1 MNLGTCIWAQH
12 QLLLQRRG
20 RRMQH
25 NLEKSERLQICRDQQ
40 GRRSSSPSAAAPLSG
55 DGARRGFVGA
65 GAVPAPRGRAVC
77 RAPAPSCRYLRE
89 LGRCLGIPAGQKC
102 PFSAQRCR
110 ASAAGAGFGAS
121 PQPPNRSGAG
131 LAFLVALAILLS
143 VASTSSLYF
152 LTPTCLFT
160 SSSYL
165 SELKGLFHEKKK
177 KNPPR
182 QRGAFVVVWV
192 MPGRAQGVC
201 ASSQSAADPG
211 GHPLPAGSSCPSR
224 GVGVVHGLPGTAG
237 HASPKEKRMYS
248 PKKAAGHTSPPAS
261 IRGWHFRAVPWQQPR
276 GGTGA
281 HPVLKSHTMASI
293 KCLHPL
299 NPREMKPKKPSG

>member
-55 DGARRGFVGA
+55 DGGRRGFVGS

-102 PFSAQRCR
+102 PFGAQRCR

-177 KNPPR
+177 KKPSPAKRRFCCGLGDAGPGAGCLRFQPERGRSRRPPAPCWLLVPEPR
-182 QRGAFVVVWV
+182 CRCGA
-192 MPGRAQGVC
+192 R
-201 ASSQSAADPG
+201 
-211 GHPLPAGSSCPSR
+211 PSR
-224 GVGVVHGLPGTAG
+224 DSGTCVPKRKEDVFPQKGRGTHVPPSLDSWLAFQGSPVAAAQRWDWGSPG
-237 HASPKEKRMYS
+237 P
-248 PKKAAGHTSPPAS
+248 
-261 IRGWHFRAVPWQQPR
+261 
-276 GGTGA
+276 
-281 HPVLKSHTMASI
+281 
-293 KCLHPL
+293 
-299 NPREMKPKKPSG
+299 